1 MPNRREFLGA
11 LGTVFLSVRP
21 TVRQSDVQQSDVQQ
35 SDQVYDPGRA
45 GRPREPTTAADTDA
59 AIQAIEKRLK
69 CSCGCGLDI
78 YTCRTTDFT
87 CTYSPALHKEVVKL
101 AEQGKS
107 DQQIIAAFVAQYG
120 EAVLMAP
127 PRRGFNLA
135 GYFVPSLAIIVAAV
149 FLVRVLR
156 RWTRGSTACAR
167 DLGRARPGCCAA
179 GRVPRR
185 APAVARRARPH
196 PRLGSFSRFSSWSLE
211 SCWRRARFTSCC
223 CRSCVRRS
231 SRRRS

>member
-1 MPNRREFLGA
+1 MTMPNRREFLGA

-21 TVRQSDVQQSDVQQ
+21 SVRQSDVQQ

-87 CTYSPALHKEVVKL
+87 CTYSPALHEEVVKL

-149 FLVRVLR
+149 FLVRGLR
-156 RWTRGSTACAR
+156 RWTREAQLAHATT
-167 DLGRARPGCCAA
+167 DE
-179 GRVPRR
+179 R
-185 APAVARRARPH
+185 APAAAP
-196 PRLGSFSRFSSWSLE
+196 PDASPAELQRLRDELDRIRG
-211 SCWRRARFTSCC
+211 
-223 CRSCVRRS
+223 
-231 SRRRS
+231 

>member
-1 MPNRREFLGA
+1 MTEGRRVGGPDGRTNPNRREFFGA
-11 LGTVFLSVRP
+11 LGAVVLSIGQA
-21 TVRQSDVQQSDVQQ
+21 VRQSDSAGR
-35 SDQVYDPGRA
+35 VYDPSRA
-45 GRPREPTTAADTDA
+45 GRSREPTTAADNDA

-87 CTYSPALHKEVVKL
+87 CTYSPALHKEVVRL

-107 DQQIIAAFVAQYG
+107 DQQIIDEFVAQYG

-135 GYFVPSLAIIVAAV
+135 GYFVPSLAIIVAAA

-156 RWTRGSTACAR
+156 RWTRETR
-167 DLGRARPGCCAA
+167 VVTAA
-179 GRVPRR
+179 GTSAPPDASPAELERLRR
-185 APAVARRARPH
+185 ELD
-196 PRLGSFSRFSSWSLE
+196 RLSS
-211 SCWRRARFTSCC
+211 
-223 CRSCVRRS
+223 
-231 SRRRS
+231 